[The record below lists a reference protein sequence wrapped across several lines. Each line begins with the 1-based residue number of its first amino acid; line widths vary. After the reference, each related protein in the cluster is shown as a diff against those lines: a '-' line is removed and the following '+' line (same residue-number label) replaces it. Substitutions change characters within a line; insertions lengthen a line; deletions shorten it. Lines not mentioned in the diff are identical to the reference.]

1 MLEWQVIK
9 RQGLVAT
16 REARLLMLLLA
27 LMGLQEVQATSA
39 CGRPHVSLNRI
50 VKGQDTAP
58 GEFPWQISLQLNKR
72 HVCGG
77 SLISDEWVITAAH
90 CFYQFRDLSQYQ
102 VLLGANQLSN
112 PGPQSCCLGVK
123 KVIVNPTYAG
133 QTSSGDIALV
143 QLARK
148 VHYSEFILPI
158 CLPDASVKFPPGK
171 VCWVTG
177 WGNLRHS
184 VDLPS
189 PQTLQKLQ
197 VPIIDSK
204 TCSALYRTNIAD
216 GPIPRVIKD
225 DMICAGFAEGRKDAC
240 KGDSGGPM
248 VCPVGQSWVL
258 AGIVSWGEGCAIE
271 NRPGVYSRLTY
282 YQKWIHSHIPGI
294 QFVKDPNSHG
304 LREWRDIHYWRSDTS
319 GQKHPGVHLPS
330 HASSLSANLLMFLLC
345 LLILI

>member
-1 MLEWQVIK
+1 IRHIFCLHILVLEVSFK
-9 RQGLVAT
+9 LNHFPF
-16 REARLLMLLLA
+16 LA
-27 LMGLQEVQATSA
+27 A
-39 CGRPHVSLNRI
+39 CGQPPISLNRI
-50 VKGQDTAP
+50 VKGQDTVP

-102 VLLGANQLSN
+102 VLLGVTQLSN
-112 PGPQSCCLGVK
+112 PGPQACCLGVK
-123 KVIVNPTYAG
+123 QVIVNPTYAG

-143 QLARK
+143 QLSRR
-148 VHYSEFILPI
+148 VQYSDLILPI

-197 VPIIDSK
+197 VPIIDSR
-204 TCSALYRTNIAD
+204 TCGELYRTNMGD
-216 GPIPRVIKD
+216 GLTPRIIKE
-225 DMICAGFAEGRKDAC
+225 DMICAGFAEGLKDAC

-248 VCPVGQSWVL
+248 VCLIGHSWVL
-258 AGIVSWGEGCAIE
+258 AGIVSWGEGCAIK
-271 NRPGVYSRLTY
+271 NRPGVYTLAVPHNLAFIISFLEEGEGEGEGDFY
-282 YQKWIHSHIPGI
+282 LLLEV
-294 QFVKDPNSHG
+294 FVRIVSIFYM
-304 LREWRDIHYWRSDTS
+304 RDISRTYLHVEQT
-319 GQKHPGVHLPS
+319 
-330 HASSLSANLLMFLLC
+330 N
-345 LLILI
+345 

>member
-1 MLEWQVIK
+1 
-9 RQGLVAT
+9 VA
-16 REARLLMLLLA
+16 
-27 LMGLQEVQATSA
+27 GLQEVQATSGECTFSAFLFLLFQILNESLSFLAA

-72 HVCGG
+72 HV
-77 SLISDEWVITAAH
+77 
-90 CFYQFRDLSQYQ
+90 F
-102 VLLGANQLSN
+102 
-112 PGPQSCCLGVK
+112 
-123 KVIVNPTYAG
+123 
-133 QTSSGDIALV
+133 
-143 QLARK
+143 
-148 VHYSEFILPI
+148 
-158 CLPDASVKFPPGK
+158 
-171 VCWVTG
+171 
-177 WGNLRHS
+177 
-184 VDLPS
+184 DLPS

-271 NRPGVYSRLTY
+271 NRPGVYIVLRYVFVWVCVVCLV
-282 YQKWIHSHIPGI
+282 
-294 QFVKDPNSHG
+294 QFAQRFQGVGG
-304 LREWRDIHYWRSDTS
+304 LKQS
-319 GQKHPGVHLPS
+319 GSVRPW
-330 HASSLSANLLMFLLC
+330 N
-345 LLILI
+345 